1 MPIHHAVLSLL
12 AAGDSYGYELKG
24 AFERSVGPQWGPL
37 NIGHVYQ
44 LLERLKRDGLVSIVR
59 SEPQPNRP
67 DRLIYAITPAGR
79 EELARWLAAP
89 SSPGGYRDELY
100 LKLMA
105 GARAGADTL
114 RAVVRAEREALLGEL
129 HALRAVAAA
138 ERNPAVALLV
148 EGAAAQVD
156 ARLRLLDRAEED
168 ATALAKAAAAA
179 APPAPLTAEK
189 ERKAG

>member
-44 LLERLKRDGLVSIVR
+44 LLERLKRDGLITIVR
-59 SEPQPNRP
+59 SEPQPHRP

-89 SSPGGYRDELY
+89 SAPGGYRDELY

-105 GARAGADTL
+105 GARAGAPTL

-148 EGAAAQVD
+148 EGAAGQID

-168 ATALAKAAAAA
+168 ATALAEAAA
-179 APPAPLTAEK
+179 APATEIEQ